1 MWYHLILL
9 LVVPQE
15 LNISLFSLSV
25 CTDELILAP
34 KIMTLIPMLSSVNIN
49 SERDSN
55 PMM

>member
-34 KIMTLIPMLSSVNIN
+34 KIMTLFPMLSSVNIN